1 MAAGRG
7 KVLGMG
13 KHGRQLLRRPAFV
26 CIIFSCIFCS
36 LYIFFNDFFLSDRF
50 GEVLKAPPALRGVLQ
65 LTCRSGKGE
74 RGRCRRRRKRVGAC
88 GFAASWLRVW
98 GLTKRQ
104 HNCAGAAQT
113 DWQLATCLGSTP
125 GPNK

>member
-1 MAAGRG
+1 M
-7 KVLGMG
+7 
-13 KHGRQLLRRPAFV
+13 
-26 CIIFSCIFCS
+26 
-36 LYIFFNDFFLSDRF
+36 IFFSSDRF

-74 RGRCRRRRKRVGAC
+74 GGGGGGGGGGNVLGAC
-88 GFAASWLRVW
+88 GFAAGWLRVW

-104 HNCAGAAQT
+104 HNCAGAARP
-113 DWQLATCLGSTP
+113 DSQLAACLGSTP